1 MISLNKLRHF
11 VVLARTGSYVR
22 AAELVHLS
30 QPALSR
36 SIQSLE
42 QFYGVVLF
50 DRGRAGVELTR
61 TGEEILERAETL
73 LHNATSL
80 SEYLTESSAGMVGT
94 VRFQVGP
101 QLADLLLDPLVRHV
115 ATSFP
120 QAKLSIGS
128 GSVNT
133 MRQQLL
139 RGEIDFYIG
148 HYDKT
153 TEHDRI
159 RTHHLGE
166 SGATFLVGPAHPL
179 RGKPGVT
186 ASEIG
191 LYPRICGT
199 AWNESL
205 PLRVPRD
212 LRDHL
217 RATIEI
223 DNLGIAKRIVRES
236 NAVLIGT
243 PTTSDTQLD
252 ILDAAI
258 EGIGPTPIGLHH
270 LDDRTPTPL
279 TTTIIETVIRF
290 AAPHYSNMQD

>member
-22 AAELVHLS
+22 AAEHVHLS

-61 TGEEILERAETL
+61 TGEEILEHAETL

-101 QLADLLLDPLVRHV
+101 QLADLLLDQLVRHV
-115 ATSFP
+115 ATNFP

-139 RGEIDFYIG
+139 RGEIDFYVG

-153 TEHDRI
+153 TEHGRI

-166 SGATFLVGPAHPL
+166 SGAAFLVGPSHPL
-179 RGKPGVT
+179 RGKTGVS

-212 LRDHL
+212 LRDDL

-236 NAVLIGT
+236 NAILIGT

-252 ILDAAI
+252 ILDAVI

-290 AAPHYSNMQD
+290 AAPHYSNMHE